1 MNILP
6 INNTNSN
13 TNFKAKFPKKYIKQ
27 FIREVEYKDVD
38 DVPKLYTMLNF
49 IKQQQ
54 GKTAKIKN
62 FGLWS
67 QIQIDGKSLTNE
79 RKYFTAIHA
88 LEDATVN
95 HKNTLIKDTPLKRL
109 SEDEFEREWIKNS
122 KKTKSDIENLYED

>member
-13 TNFKAKFPKKYIKQ
+13 TNFKAKFPKKYINQ
-27 FIREVEYKDVD
+27 FIKEVEFKDVD

-62 FGLWS
+62 FGLWN

-109 SEDEFEREWIKNS
+109 SEDEFEQEWIKNS
-122 KKTKSDIENLYED
+122 KKTKTDIENLYED